1 MYDWPEV
8 RAETDALW
16 AAIAER
22 LEAAGIAAPD
32 SLDRT
37 TPTDEAWESPDLLV
51 GQTCGRPYATGLAE
65 KVRLLG
71 RPTHTVAGAGPGR
84 YCSQLVARRSDNRPG
99 LAGFRGAVAAC
110 TSVES
115 QSGWAAL
122 VDLLPDGETLESYF
136 AAVRMTGGHR
146 DSIRAIAAGDADIAT
161 IDCVSWSLAER
172 YEPAARELRV
182 IGRSPTYPSLPYIA
196 SNRRSAEEA
205 GRIGAALRRAVA
217 GLPGPVRDA
226 LRLTGIED
234 ARPADYAGLGRPRP
248 SARTTGS

>member
-37 TPTDEAWESPDLLV
+37 TPTGEAWESPDLLV

-71 RPTHTVAGAGPGR
+71 RPTYAVAGAGPGR
-84 YCSQLVARRSDNRPG
+84 YCSQLVARRSDNRGG
-99 LAGFRGAVAAC
+99 LEGFRGAVAAC
-110 TSVES
+110 TGIAS

-122 VDLLPDGETLESYF
+122 IDLLPDGESLESFF

-146 DSIRAIAAGDADIAT
+146 DSIRAIAAGNADIAT
-161 IDCVSWSLAER
+161 IDCVTWALAER
-172 YEPAARELRV
+172 HEPAAHELRV

-196 SNRRSAEEA
+196 SNRRSDDEA
-205 GRIGAALRRAVA
+205 GRIGAALRQAVA
-217 GLPGPVRDA
+217 GLPDPARGA
-226 LRLTGIED
+226 LRLTGVED
-234 ARPADYAGLGRPRP
+234 ARPADYARLGRHRP
-248 SARTTGS
+248 AA